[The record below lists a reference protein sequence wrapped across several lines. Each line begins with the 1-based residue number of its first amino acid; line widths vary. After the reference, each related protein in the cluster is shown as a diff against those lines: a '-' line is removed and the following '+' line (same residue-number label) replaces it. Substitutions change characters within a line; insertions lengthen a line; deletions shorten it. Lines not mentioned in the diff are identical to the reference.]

1 MIELSRV
8 KIVVLLLILAS
19 GSALGQSIVTGGIS
33 GTVTDQQKAAV
44 INATVTVHN
53 TETNKAIKVT
63 ADDQGQ
69 FRVTDLQPG
78 LYTVNISKEGFAPFP
93 ASVVVEIGRCRQ
105 QHP

>member
-19 GSALGQSIVTGGIS
+19 SSALGQSIVTGGIS

-44 INATVTVHN
+44 INATITVHN
-53 TETNKAIKVT
+53 TETNKAITVT

-78 LYTVNISKEGFAPFP
+78 LYTVNISKEGVRPL
-93 ASVVVEIGRCRQ
+93 SSKRRC
-105 QHP
+105 